1 MKLKLTPEADL
12 DAQDAIRWYDERDW
26 ALGDDFL
33 RKVNDC
39 IAAIQENPQKY
50 PILHRQMRR
59 ALVRRFPY
67 EIIFE
72 IESDEII
79 IYAIYHCARNP
90 EVWKHRRNA

>member
-1 MKLKLTPEADL
+1 VKAKLTPEADL
-12 DAQDAIRWYDERDW
+12 DAQGGILWYDERDRE
-26 ALGDDFL
+26 LGVDFL

-39 IAAIQENPQKY
+39 ITAIQENPQKY
-50 PILHRQMRR
+50 PIVHGQMRR

-72 IESDEII
+72 IEDDEII

-90 EVWKHRRNA
+90 EVWKHRRDA